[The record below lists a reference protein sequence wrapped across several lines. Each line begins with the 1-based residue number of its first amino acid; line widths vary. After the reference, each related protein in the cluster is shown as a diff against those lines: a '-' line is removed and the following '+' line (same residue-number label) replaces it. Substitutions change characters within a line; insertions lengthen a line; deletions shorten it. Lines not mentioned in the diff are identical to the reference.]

1 MKLHAYTKGHLA
13 RLYFPDS
20 AEHVAT
26 NRLARWI
33 NRNPSLLEAL
43 RQCGYR
49 PRNRCFTVRQVQIII
64 HHLGEPD

>member
-1 MKLHAYTKGHLA
+1 MKYYAYTKGHLA

-20 AEHVAT
+20 EEHVAT

-33 NRNPSLLEAL
+33 NRDAVLLEAL

-49 PRNRCFTVRQVQIII
+49 PRNRCFTVRQVRLIVDR
-64 HHLGEPD
+64 LGEPD